1 MEKRPMHR
9 ILYALLI
16 VPLAFALGACRTP
29 QGPEQVVSQAESAVE
44 RASLGEAPQYAPL
57 ELRLAREKLTEARD
71 KLANEE
77 YDDARRLAEK
87 AIVDARLAEV
97 KAEAAT
103 ARATADDLQQG
114 VETIRSEAERVPATA
129 PTTETTR

>member
-1 MEKRPMHR
+1 MQRT
-9 ILYALLI
+9 LYALLLA
-16 VPLAFALGACRTP
+16 PLVLALAGCRTP
-29 QGPEQVVSQAESAVE
+29 QWPSQVVSEAESAVE
-44 RASLGEAPQYAPL
+44 RATIGEAPQYAPL
-57 ELRLAREKLTEARD
+57 ELRLARENLTEARN

-87 AIVDARLAEV
+87 AIVDARLAEL

-114 VETIRSEAERVPATA
+114 VETIRSEAERVPVTA